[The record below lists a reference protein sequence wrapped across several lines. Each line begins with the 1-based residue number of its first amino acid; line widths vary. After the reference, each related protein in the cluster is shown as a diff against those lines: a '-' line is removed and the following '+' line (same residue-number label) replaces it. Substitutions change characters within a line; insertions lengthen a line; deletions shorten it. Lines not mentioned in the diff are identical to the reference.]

1 MEEYTIGL
9 DYGSLS
15 ARGVLVSTKDG
26 SVLAECESVYKN
38 GCITDKLPDGTK
50 IEYSKAVPEGE
61 ILCGYFKEYKLPI
74 RSEMIFDSTDQVRWI
89 EEEIGYKIS
98 GRADGK
104 MTDKK
109 YFTRLEYEPVY
120 E

>member
-38 GCITDKLPDGTK
+38 GCITDKLPDFHA
-50 IEYSKAVPEGE
+50 ESKKQSA
-61 ILCGYFKEYKLPI
+61 LK
-74 RSEMIFDSTDQVRWI
+74 SETDEAPGGV
-89 EEEIGYKIS
+89 
-98 GRADGK
+98 
-104 MTDKK
+104 
-109 YFTRLEYEPVY
+109 
-120 E
+120 